1 MMSDFMF
8 PIYLATNKIQ
18 DQREDRRETEKSE
31 QVQKAQLKIKTR
43 EARGRPRQNKREA
56 KLKHGNLQISKGL
69 YIIIWYCKYK
79 G

>member
-8 PIYLATNKIQ
+8 PIYLAKKQKTKNREETPQIQ
-18 DQREDRRETEKSE
+18 K
-31 QVQKAQLKIKTR
+31 KAQPR

-79 G
+79 D

>member
-1 MMSDFMF
+1 MNDVRLHVPYIFG
-8 PIYLATNKIQ
+8 NKQ
-18 DQREDRRETEKSE
+18 NSKNRRETEKSE
-31 QVQKAQLKIKTR
+31 QEQKAQLKIETR
-43 EARGRPRQNKREA
+43 EAGCRPRQNKREA

>member
-8 PIYLATNKIQ
+8 PIYLATNQIQ
-18 DQREDRRETEKSE
+18 TQDRRETEKSE

-43 EARGRPRQNKREA
+43 EARSRPRQNKREA

>member
-18 DQREDRRETEKSE
+18 NQREDRRETEKSE
-31 QVQKAQLKIKTR
+31 QEQKAQLKIETR
-43 EARGRPRQNKREA
+43 EAYGRPRQNKREA
-56 KLKHGNLQISKGL
+56 QLKHSNLQISKGL